1 MPNIT
6 PYDPTQIKNLVVGTA
21 NYGKAKA
28 GEAAAAMA
36 EGLGQIR
43 NQVHSNAMQRIA
55 DQGAIGQ
62 QLIGGLAQ
70 VAHKVGRAVA
80 VQNALLANH
89 AATTSYYDAMKAMDA
104 AQDGMTQ
111 AYSDPSQTP
120 KLADDTN
127 TLLTQNAGPP
137 GSPALVNQNGQAAD
151 YNSIMQRE
159 KDNPLYKHNPAA
171 LAHLDNML
179 QANIYSRVRTADHVA
194 RNMMTTQADMF
205 GDAVVAETEA
215 GANAISADPNEAIGQ
230 YNKQVLNAQHAISQN
245 QSVAGAGLTAK
256 LSRDLAVRAPTAYVN
271 AMVNKQLGLID
282 KQGKPDP
289 LQGGVHLD
297 MLQAQVHS
305 SAFSHMDPKAIASFD
320 QNIESARQHLTKLY
334 KVQDTSEQQPFHL
347 WATDTVS
354 RMSTLENKDDKNY
367 QNNVIQ
373 SVADHNA
380 AAETHIKE
388 YLDDPS
394 LPQAFR
400 DIAIETQRKS
410 IDKATQISEK
420 AQANIRHV
428 ESGEAADKRAAKAEA
443 GAQFRAD
450 TAEFNQQAREAK
462 ADKAFKLKV
471 SQDQAQSNVN
481 QLGFEMSNMN
491 LATQQQ
497 ELIKKAEELTDY
509 IGKEHLAGHLTADQ
523 AGIAQ
528 RRASAIIEAS
538 QHYVPDRS
546 WFGFGPPTGTYTYQS
561 SVTGNKMDKSTDDKV
576 RARQAGAL
584 AKVSQLQQ
592 GWQLAT
598 KYSAQAKLAGL
609 DEKQMDQ
616 YDLAAESII
625 SNWQSGKLQAWDR
638 DKKLNGLMAQVVK
651 SVPKESVKAKPKR
664 GDYFT
669 PPPPAYAPSMGAG
682 FEAMTPAQLRQ
693 MADEL
698 EKAQKQ

>member
-1 MPNIT
+1 MPDIK

-70 VAHKVGRAVA
+70 VAHKVGQAVA
-80 VQNALLANH
+80 AQNAMLANH
-89 AATTSYYDAMKAMDA
+89 AATVDYYDAMKAMDKA
-104 AQDGMTQ
+104 EDGMEE

-137 GSPALVNQNGQAAD
+137 NSPALVNKKGQASD
-151 YNSIMQRE
+151 YNSIIQRA
-159 KDNPLYKHNPAA
+159 KHNPVYTPEAVA
-171 LAHLDNML
+171 RLDTAL

-194 RNMMTTQADMF
+194 RNMMTKQADMF
-205 GDAVVAETEA
+205 GNAAIAETVA
-215 GANAISADPNEAIGQ
+215 GANDISADPNEAFRQ
-230 YNKQVLNAQHAISQN
+230 YNKQVFNTQHAISQN
-245 QSVAGAGLTAK
+245 KSVAGAGLTAE
-256 LSRDLAVRAPTAYVN
+256 LSRDLAIKAPTAYVN
-271 AMVNKQLGLID
+271 AMVNKQLKLTD
-282 KQGKPDP
+282 AQGKPDP

-320 QNIESARQHLTKLY
+320 QNIQSARDHLTKLY
-334 KVQDTSEQQPFHL
+334 RGQDLSEQQPFHL
-347 WATDTVS
+347 WATDTVTN
-354 RMSTLENKDDKNY
+354 MSTKENKDDKNY

-394 LPQAFR
+394 LPQAFK

-420 AQANIRHV
+420 AQANIRRV
-428 ESGEAADKRAAKAEA
+428 ESGEEADKRAAKAEA

-471 SQDQAQSNVN
+471 SQDEAQSNVN

-509 IGKEHLAGHLTADQ
+509 IGKEHLAGHLTANQ

-651 SVPKESVKAKPKR
+651 SVPKEPVKAKPKR
-664 GDYFT
+664 SDYPGFS
-669 PPPPAYAPSMGAG
+669 PPPSAYAPSLGQTFDTMS
-682 FEAMTPAQLRQ
+682 PAQLRQ
-693 MADEL
+693 MADEI